1 MVTAE
6 LTITRSM
13 DIRWLILTLKDFNQ
27 TRNQEPET
35 ILALNMSTEFHL
47 LQTSVVSDTLKKM
60 QENCK

>member
-35 ILALNMSTEFHL
+35 ILALYMSTESHL
-47 LQTSVVSDTLKKM
+47 LQTSVVSDTLKKLPK
-60 QENCK
+60 NCK